1 MPKKPIQQHP
11 QRHPK
16 IFTQAT
22 PITFLATSTINP
34 TMVEK
39 AVERVPRWVARFLL
53 PEIRSLVRTEL
64 ADLRTYVDDR
74 FKAFDEK
81 LKAFDEKLKAF
92 DEKLKAFNEKLAA
105 FDEKFKA
112 FDERLISLRN
122 ETMVRFDSLEKRLD
136 VLQRV
141 AVLEAEVKELKQKL
155 ERSTT

>member
-1 MPKKPIQQHP
+1 
-11 QRHPK
+11 
-16 IFTQAT
+16 
-22 PITFLATSTINP
+22 
-34 TMVEK
+34 MVEK